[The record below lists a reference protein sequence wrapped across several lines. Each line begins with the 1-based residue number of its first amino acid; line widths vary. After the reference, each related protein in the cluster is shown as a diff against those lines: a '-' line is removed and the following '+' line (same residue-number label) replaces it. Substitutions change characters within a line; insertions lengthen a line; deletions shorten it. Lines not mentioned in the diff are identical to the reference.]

1 MIATSIVH
9 GGPGPRFLSIFY
21 QHLTGGTITDI
32 EAKIEDVTDDAMR
45 ASLLEV
51 GWRIYKAHFISRSQ
65 YNI

>member
-9 GGPGPRFLSIFY
+9 GGPGPRFLSEIFY

-32 EAKIEDVTDDAMR
+32 EAKIEDVTDDTMR
-45 ASLLEV
+45 AALLEV
-51 GWRIYKAHFISRSQ
+51 GWRKVHFISRSH